1 MKCAFCG
8 TSREV
13 EERENE
19 MALCEKCHEASVR
32 AKEEIKEAEMKEIIE
47 TTEYEVK
54 EVAPEQEAPAI
65 RCEIRAGVM
74 ENGELYFNV
83 GGSNADLLTM
93 DGLIDF
99 ARRTMKKTWETRESQ
114 LAAARAEM
122 AREE

>member
-8 TSREV
+8 TVREV
-13 EERENE
+13 EERENQLP
-19 MALCEKCHEASVR
+19 LCNKCNEASLK
-32 AKEEIKEAEMKEIIE
+32 AKEENKEEEMKEIIE
-47 TTEYEVK
+47 AEEYEVM
-54 EVAPEQEAPAI
+54 EMPEEEQAPGI

-99 ARRTMKKTWETRESQ
+99 ARRTMKKTWETREAQ

-122 AREE
+122 AKEQ